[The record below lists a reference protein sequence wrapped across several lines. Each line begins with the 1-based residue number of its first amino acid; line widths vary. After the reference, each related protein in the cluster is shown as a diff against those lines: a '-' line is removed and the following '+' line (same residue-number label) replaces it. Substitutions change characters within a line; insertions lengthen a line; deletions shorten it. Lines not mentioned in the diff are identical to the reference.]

1 MLIEHF
7 RGEPASFSVIPYN
20 DVHPNQIKLTARNR
34 EQKRQ
39 WAQHI
44 KHVMLAHFNIPNRAK
59 ELLFK
64 LGEED
69 DLPADKNTWKWSHSS
84 SSTTPEYLGRRNQFR
99 RSEMRY
105 RTKKSRELFAASMSM
120 VEDITSPITTGS
132 IIDAGKTKVLD
143 SMIKELQQ
151 RNSTLKC
158 DDDKDEYDEATT
170 KEPDEIASEAN
181 EDMLLEADD
190 KLSPFDEERPRKS
203 SALDRAKLKL
213 QEVRKY
219 NTKSLPKRI
228 ANLKKQRSKTL
239 KETSHFYMDLPPSEN
254 VVPTVLKITESPE
267 KASEKA
273 YRRRASLDGTEGTVK
288 ILTGEDGTRKMST
301 ASLASMPSMSLRVEH
316 SENGP
321 TKRDIDIIAELLKH
335 HKDEFDRILK
345 KPPKKAPSL
354 NDFEKSTAS
363 FELKTVEP
371 PPDESPQQSLAQR
384 LSNFKRDVALP
395 EPLYESLLRNV
406 HVPYKFPSPV
416 LNRSASQ
423 PQCRFPKV
431 RRPTEAPPKR
441 PDSDYVSLIYS
452 ESGELAGVDGKLLLS
467 NHKKGTHFRK
477 SDTNINY
484 NGHRSHS
491 VDETED
497 SGSATLHNDSIS
509 SETDV
514 ISMNGNESNAETID
528 AMSIDTLSEMS
539 LSIVDHH
546 KSVDNLDSE
555 KVKLPERRVSDVTGM
570 QHHSII
576 HKQGGRALGSRIAL
590 VDYADPKLLFGNHQN
605 HHRRSQTFIN
615 RISMQNIQLQR
626 DSVLSSTSSNDSVN
640 TNVTNDPAN
649 NSLVPPPSPPF
660 DASKPLPDLPNVD
673 DCYYEKNIESC
684 LESDEVFRDSA
695 IYSDECNDKRYM
707 RPEHI
712 YSTISEVK
720 EMTPAVTPVT
730 PPAPTKP
737 IPPPKIPL
745 HKILP
750 IPLRSAPPP
759 PLPAKPAKL
768 SASSRTPSVSESIK
782 SNSIS
787 MEEISSMPP
796 PTLPPPPLPP
806 PLVPPRR
813 DRPPSMTSPS
823 TPVPTGTKIELS
835 TSMAP
840 LGDLP
845 PIPVHETKS
854 VSSWVLTQ
862 IKNFD
867 K

>member
-69 DLPADKNTWKWSHSS
+69 DLPADKNTWKWSHTS

-105 RTKKSRELFAASMSM
+105 RTKKSRELFATSLSM
-120 VEDITSPITTGS
+120 VEDITAPILSGGGGGEG
-132 IIDAGKTKVLD
+132 DASKTKVLD

-151 RNSTLKC
+151 RNSTIKC
-158 DDDKDEYDEATT
+158 DDEKDKADEPTT
-170 KEPDEIASEAN
+170 KDPDEIATEAS
-181 EDMLLEADD
+181 EDMVLEADD
-190 KLSPFDEERPRKS
+190 KLCPFDGEKIRKS
-203 SALDRAKLKL
+203 SALDRARLKL
-213 QEVRKY
+213 QEVRRY
-219 NTKSLPKRI
+219 NTKTLPKRI

-239 KETSHFYMDLPPSEN
+239 KETSHFYMDLPPSDIN
-254 VVPTVLKITESPE
+254 SPTVLKITESPE
-267 KASEKA
+267 MASEKA
-273 YRRRASLDGTEGTVK
+273 YRRRASLDGTEGTSK
-288 ILTGEDGTRKMST
+288 ILNAEDGTRKMST
-301 ASLASMPSMSLRVEH
+301 ASLASMPSMSLRIEH

-345 KPPKKAPSL
+345 KPPKKSVSL
-354 NDFEKSTAS
+354 HDVERSATS

-384 LSNFKRDVALP
+384 LTNFKRDVALS

-431 RRPTEAPPKR
+431 RRPSEAPPKR

-484 NGHRSHS
+484 NGHRASS
-491 VDETED
+491 TDDTED
-497 SGSATLHNDSIS
+497 GRSAVLVNDSVS
-509 SETDV
+509 SETDAN
-514 ISMNGNESNAETID
+514 SMNDIESHLEATD
-528 AMSIDTLSEMS
+528 AVSIDILSELS
-539 LSIVDHH
+539 LSVVDHH

-555 KVKLPERRVSDVTGM
+555 KLKLPERRVSDVTGM
-570 QHHSII
+570 QHKSII
-576 HKQGGRALGSRIAL
+576 HKQGSRALGSRIAS

-640 TNVTNDPAN
+640 TNLASDAAISVA
-649 NSLVPPPSPPF
+649 PPPSPPF
-660 DASKPLPDLPNVD
+660 DASKPLPDLPNAD
-673 DCYYEKNIESC
+673 DFYYEKNIDSC

-695 IYSDECNDKRYM
+695 IYSDECNEKRYM

-720 EMTPAVTPVT
+720 ETLATTMTA
-730 PPAPTKP
+730 ATKP
-737 IPPPKIPL
+737 IPPPKIPS
-745 HKILP
+745 HKIHP

-759 PLPAKPAKL
+759 PLPAKPTNL
-768 SASSRTPSVSESIK
+768 PSSPRTVFPNDPLTSDSGTMEQSA
-782 SNSIS
+782 
-787 MEEISSMPP
+787 SMPP
-796 PTLPPPPLPP
+796 SVPPPPLPP
-806 PLVPPRR
+806 PKVPPRR
-813 DRPPSMTSPS
+813 DRPQSQTLSPAIPIQ
-823 TPVPTGTKIELS
+823 TAAKNELA
-835 TSMAP
+835 TLGAP

-845 PIPVHETKS
+845 PIPVHEQKS
-854 VSSWVLTQ
+854 VSSWVLMQ

>member
-69 DLPADKNTWKWSHSS
+69 DLPADKNTWKWNHSS

-105 RTKKSRELFAASMSM
+105 RTKKSRELFATSLSM
-120 VEDITSPITTGS
+120 VEDITAPIISGGA
-132 IIDAGKTKVLD
+132 DASKTKVLD

-151 RNSTLKC
+151 RNSTIKC
-158 DDDKDEYDEATT
+158 DDDKDKDNEAST
-170 KEPDEIASEAN
+170 KDPDEIATEASE
-181 EDMLLEADD
+181 DLLLEADD
-190 KLSPFDEERPRKS
+190 KLCSFDGEKIRKS
-203 SALDRAKLKL
+203 SALDRARLKL
-213 QEVRKY
+213 QEVRRY
-219 NTKSLPKRI
+219 NTKTLPKRI

-239 KETSHFYMDLPPSEN
+239 KETSHFYMDLPPSDSN
-254 VVPTVLKITESPE
+254 SPTVLKITESPE
-267 KASEKA
+267 MASEKA
-273 YRRRASLDGTEGTVK
+273 YRRRASLDGTEGTPK
-288 ILTGEDGTRKMST
+288 ILNTEDGTRKMST
-301 ASLASMPSMSLRVEH
+301 ASLASMPSMSLRIEH

-345 KPPKKAPSL
+345 KPPKKSVSL
-354 NDFEKSTAS
+354 IDAEKSGTS
-363 FELKTVEP
+363 FGLKTVEP

-431 RRPTEAPPKR
+431 RRPSEAPPKR

-484 NGHRSHS
+484 NGYRTSS
-491 VDETED
+491 TDDTED
-497 SGSATLHNDSIS
+497 GHNIVLLNDSVS
-509 SETDV
+509 SETDA
-514 ISMNGNESNAETID
+514 ISMNENDSHVEAAD
-528 AMSIDTLSEMS
+528 AVSIDTLSELS

-546 KSVDNLDSE
+546 SSVDNLDSE
-555 KVKLPERRVSDVTGM
+555 KLKLPERRASDVTGL
-570 QHHSII
+570 QHKSII
-576 HKQGGRALGSRIAL
+576 HKQGSRALGSRIAS

-640 TNVTNDPAN
+640 ANVASDAV
-649 NSLVPPPSPPF
+649 NSAAPPPSPPF
-660 DASKPLPDLPNVD
+660 DASKPLPSLPNVD
-673 DCYYEKNIESC
+673 DFYYEKNIDSC

-720 EMTPAVTPVT
+720 ETATATATV
-730 PPAPTKP
+730 ATKP
-737 IPPPKIPL
+737 IPPPKIPS
-745 HKILP
+745 HKINP
-750 IPLRSAPPP
+750 IPMRAAPPP
-759 PLPAKPAKL
+759 PLPAKPTKL
-768 SASSRTPSVSESIK
+768 LSSPRTAFPNDSMRSNSVS
-782 SNSIS
+782 
-787 MEEISSMPP
+787 MEQLSSMPP
-796 PTLPPPPLPP
+796 SVPPPPLPP
-806 PLVPPRR
+806 PIVPPRR
-813 DRPPSMTSPS
+813 DRPQSQTISPAIL
-823 TPVPTGTKIELS
+823 TQTAAKNELS
-835 TSMAP
+835 VLGAP

-845 PIPVHETKS
+845 PIPVHEPKS

>member
-105 RTKKSRELFAASMSM
+105 RTKKSRELFATSLSM
-120 VEDITSPITTGS
+120 VEDITAPIAGGGS
-132 IIDAGKTKVLD
+132 GSGGGDASKTKVLD

-151 RNSTLKC
+151 RNSSIKC
-158 DDDKDEYDEATT
+158 DDDKDIEDEVTA
-170 KEPDEIASEAN
+170 KEPDEIATEAS
-181 EDMLLEADD
+181 EDMQLEADD
-190 KLSPFDEERPRKS
+190 KLSPFDGEKVRKS

-213 QEVRKY
+213 QEVRRY
-219 NTKSLPKRI
+219 NTKTLPKRI

-239 KETSHFYMDLPPSEN
+239 KETSHFYTDLPPADN
-254 VVPTVLKITESPE
+254 IAPTVLKITESPE

-273 YRRRASLDGTEGTVK
+273 YRRRASLNGIEGSPK
-288 ILTGEDGTRKMST
+288 ILSSDDGTRKMST

-345 KPPKKAPSL
+345 KPPKKAVSL
-354 NDFEKSTAS
+354 NDVEKSTTN
-363 FELKTVEP
+363 FELKTIEP
-371 PPDESPQQSLAQR
+371 PSDELPQQSLAQR
-384 LSNFKRDVALP
+384 LSNFKRNVALP

-431 RRPTEAPPKR
+431 RRPSEAPPKR

-467 NHKKGTHFRK
+467 NHKKGTHFRR

-484 NGHRSHS
+484 NGHRSS
-491 VDETED
+491 STDETTED
-497 SGSATLHNDSIS
+497 GRSALLPNDSVS
-509 SETDV
+509 SEIDA
-514 ISMNGNESNAETID
+514 ISINDNESNVEMTDVVPID
-528 AMSIDTLSEMS
+528 DLSELN

-546 KSVDNLDSE
+546 KSVDNLDST
-555 KVKLPERRVSDVTGM
+555 KLKLPDHRVSDVTGM
-570 QHHSII
+570 QHKSII
-576 HKQGGRALGSRIAL
+576 HKQGSRALGSRIAS

-640 TNVTNDPAN
+640 TNVANDPA
-649 NSLVPPPSPPF
+649 STLAPPPSPPF
-660 DASKPLPDLPNVD
+660 DASKPLPALPNVD
-673 DCYYEKNIESC
+673 DCYYEKNIDSC

-720 EMTPAVTPVT
+720 ETVTAAVTTIVS
-730 PPAPTKP
+730 AKP
-737 IPPPKIPL
+737 IPPPKIPS
-745 HKILP
+745 HKIQP
-750 IPLRSAPPP
+750 IPLRTAPPP
-759 PLPAKPAKL
+759 PLPAKPTNL
-768 SASSRTPSVSESIK
+768 PASPRTLCANEPTKCNSVSVDEL
-782 SNSIS
+782 
-787 MEEISSMPP
+787 SSMPP
-796 PTLPPPPLPP
+796 SLPPPPLPP

-813 DRPPSMTSPS
+813 DRPQSQTSLA
-823 TPVPTGTKIELS
+823 TVAKNELS
-835 TSMAP
+835 SSMAP

-845 PIPVHETKS
+845 PIPVHEHKS
-854 VSSWVLTQ
+854 VSSWVLMQ

>member
-7 RGEPASFSVIPYN
+7 PGEPASFSVIPYN
-20 DVHPNQIKLTARNR
+20 DVHPSQIKLTARNR
-34 EQKRQ
+34 ELKRQ

-59 ELLFK
+59 ELLFQ

-105 RTKKSRELFAASMSM
+105 RTKKSRELFATSLSM
-120 VEDITSPITTGS
+120 VEDTTSPVSRSAG
-132 IIDAGKTKVLD
+132 IDPTKTKVLD

-151 RNSTLKC
+151 RNSTIKC
-158 DDDKDEYDEATT
+158 DDDKVDNDDASL
-170 KEPDEIASEAN
+170 KEPDEIAMEAS
-181 EDMLLEADD
+181 EDMLMEADD
-190 KLSPFDEERPRKS
+190 KFVPFDGTKPRKN
-203 SALDRAKLKL
+203 SALERAKQKL

-219 NTKSLPKRI
+219 NTKTLPKRI
-228 ANLKKQRSKTL
+228 ATLKKQRSKTL

-254 VVPTVLKITESPE
+254 LSPTVLKITESPE
-267 KASEKA
+267 KANEKA
-273 YRRRASLDGTEGTVK
+273 YRRRASLDGTEGTTK
-288 ILTGEDGTRKMST
+288 ILNGGDGTRKMST

-316 SENGP
+316 SQNGP

-345 KPPKKAPSL
+345 KPPKKAVSL
-354 NDFEKSTAS
+354 NDVEKSATG
-363 FELKTVEP
+363 FELSRSVEP

-406 HVPYKFPSPV
+406 HVPYKFPSPI

-452 ESGELAGVDGKLLLS
+452 ESGELAGVDGKLLS
-467 NHKKGTHFRK
+467 KHKKGPNFRK

-484 NGHRSHS
+484 NGHRSLT
-491 VDETED
+491 VDDCED
-497 SGSATLHNDSIS
+497 SRSAVLHNDSVS

-514 ISMNGNESNAETID
+514 ISINGNDSNAEVAD
-528 AMSIDTLSEMS
+528 AASIDTISEMS
-539 LSIVDHH
+539 LSIVDYH

-570 QHHSII
+570 QHKSII
-576 HKQGGRALGSRIAL
+576 HKQGSRALGSRIAL
-590 VDYADPKLLFGNHQN
+590 VDYADPKILFGNHQH

-640 TNVTNDPAN
+640 TSLANDSS
-649 NSLVPPPSPPF
+649 NSLAPPPSPPF
-660 DASKPLPDLPNVD
+660 DASKPLPALPNAD
-673 DCYYEKNIESC
+673 DGYYEKNIESC

-720 EMTPAVTPVT
+720 ETATVVPTTT
-730 PPAPTKP
+730 PPKP
-737 IPPPKIPL
+737 VPPPKL
-745 HKILP
+745 SSHKIQP

-759 PLPAKPAKL
+759 PLPAKPTKL
-768 SASSRTPSVSESIK
+768 PATPRTMSASESPN
-782 SNSIS
+782 SNSNS
-787 MEEISSMPP
+787 LENVSSMPP
-796 PTLPPPPLPP
+796 SLPPPPLPP

-813 DRPPSMTSPS
+813 DRPPSQTLPA
-823 TPVPTGTKIELS
+823 VPAHAVPKCEL
-835 TSMAP
+835 SMAP

-845 PIPVHETKS
+845 PIPVSESKS

>member
-105 RTKKSRELFAASMSM
+105 RTKKSRELFATTLSM
-120 VEDITSPITTGS
+120 VEDITSPIVSGGET
-132 IIDAGKTKVLD
+132 GKTNVLD

-151 RNSTLKC
+151 RNSTIKC
-158 DDDKDEYDEATT
+158 DDDKDDETTT
-170 KEPDEIASEAN
+170 KEPDEIATEVS

-190 KLSPFDEERPRKS
+190 KLSPFDGEKMRKN
-203 SALDRAKLKL
+203 SALDRAKAKL
-213 QEVRKY
+213 QEVRRY
-219 NTKSLPKRI
+219 NTKTLPKRI

-239 KETSHFYMDLPPSEN
+239 KETSHFYMDLPPSDSAS
-254 VVPTVLKITESPE
+254 PTVLKITESPE

-273 YRRRASLDGTEGTVK
+273 YRRRASLDGAEGTGK
-288 ILTGEDGTRKMST
+288 INAEDGTRKMST
-301 ASLASMPSMSLRVEH
+301 ASLASMPSMSLRIEH

-345 KPPKKAPSL
+345 KPPKKAVSL
-354 NDFEKSTAS
+354 SDVEKSAAV
-363 FELKTVEP
+363 FELKTVDP
-371 PPDESPQQSLAQR
+371 PPEESPQQSLAQR

-441 PDSDYVSLIYS
+441 PDSDYVSLVYS

-467 NHKKGTHFRK
+467 NHRKGSNFRK

-484 NGHRSHS
+484 NGHRSS
-491 VDETED
+491 STDDTED
-497 SGSATLHNDSIS
+497 GRSAVLLNDSIS
-509 SETDV
+509 SETDA
-514 ISMNGNESNAETID
+514 ISMNDNESILEMADTV
-528 AMSIDTLSEMS
+528 SIDTVSELS

-546 KSVDNLDSE
+546 KSVDNLDSA

-570 QHHSII
+570 QHKSII
-576 HKQGGRALGSRIAL
+576 HKQGSRALGSRIAA

-615 RISMQNIQLQR
+615 RISMQNILLQR

-640 TNVTNDPAN
+640 TNHTNDTA
-649 NSLVPPPSPPF
+649 NSLAPPPSPPF
-660 DASKPLPDLPNVD
+660 DASKPLPALPNVD
-673 DCYYEKNIESC
+673 DYYEKNIDSC

-720 EMTPAVTPVT
+720 ETAAAT
-730 PPAPTKP
+730 PPPKP
-737 IPPPKIPL
+737 IPPPKIL
-745 HKILP
+745 SHKIQP
-750 IPLRSAPPP
+750 IPLRAAPPP
-759 PLPAKPAKL
+759 PLPAKPTVL
-768 SASSRTPSVSESIK
+768 PASLRIVVASDSSN

-796 PTLPPPPLPP
+796 SMPPPPLPP

-813 DRPPSMTSPS
+813 DRPQSQTSPA
-823 TPVPTGTKIELS
+823 TPTPTTAKIELS

-845 PIPVHETKS
+845 PIPVQESKS